1 LAIAVGEKC
10 HYLERMPDAPSQ
22 LAYPHLTVDERGVA
36 WIEGTNTKVIEVVLD
51 RLAHGLSAEEIH
63 LEHPHVSLAGIHMA
77 LAYYHDHQEE
87 LDGVIR
93 ESLAQARR
101 ERQQSMEASA
111 LRQRLLDRGLL

>member
-1 LAIAVGEKC
+1 
-10 HYLERMPDAPSQ
+10 MPDAPSQ

-63 LEHPHVSLAGIHMA
+63 LEHPHLSLAGIHMA